1 MVPIVE
7 PEVLMD
13 GEHSAKDCYE
23 KTSEVIKKCFDEL
36 ILHNVDLKGIIL
48 KPNMILAG
56 NKSKDKISS
65 EEVAKL
71 TLKCLKK
78 FGSIR
83 STWNCFFIWGSVR
96 NWSYRKFKFNK

>member
-13 GEHSAKDCYE
+13 GNHSAETCFN
-23 KTSEVIKKCFDEL
+23 KTSEVIKKCFEEL
-36 ILHNVDLKGIIL
+36 MIHKIDLSGIIL

-56 NKSKDKISS
+56 NSSNKKISS

-71 TLKCLKK
+71 TLKCLKRK
-78 FGSIR
+78 CTSR
-83 STWNCFFIWGSVR
+83 CTWNCFFIWWSNR
-96 NWSYRKFKFNK
+96 NRGY